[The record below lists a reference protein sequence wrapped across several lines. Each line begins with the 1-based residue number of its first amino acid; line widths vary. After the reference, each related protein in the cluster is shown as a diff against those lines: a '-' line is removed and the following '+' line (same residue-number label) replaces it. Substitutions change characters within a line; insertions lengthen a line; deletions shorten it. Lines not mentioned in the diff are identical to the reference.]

1 MSFRKLRHWLGMK
14 LPDSGTNERHVP
26 FYYTLPFARPETGSD
41 MGHPI
46 NTEQTVGLTLIDPK
60 TGEQKSIER
69 ANMTKENR
77 QAINAALN
85 RSEIGKPSN

>member
-1 MSFRKLRHWLGMK
+1 
-14 LPDSGTNERHVP
+14 
-26 FYYTLPFARPETGSD
+26 